1 MTSEQ
6 LAQMTYEEKEARLD
20 QILSRLDNSQTPMD
34 ELAQEAKEAA
44 QLLMSMH
51 ETLKAARQEI
61 TDVFTEMERQ
71 KDTVSLATRSEL
83 ASVDGKGA

>member
-20 QILSRLDNSQTPMD
+20 EILSRLDNSATPMD
-34 ELAQEAKEAA
+34 ELGREAREAA

-51 ETLKAARQEI
+51 QTLKAAKQEI
-61 TDVFTEMERQ
+61 TDVFAEMERQ
-71 KDTVSLATRSEL
+71 KEAVSLATRSEL